1 MKETADKILGT
12 GRRVLEDEARAMQR
26 LAAELDDSFVEAV
39 RLILSMDGRLIISG
53 IGKSANVAQKIVA
66 TMNSTGTPAVFMHAA
81 DAIHG
86 DLGILQPGK
95 DLVMILSKSGQTSEV
110 TRLAR
115 LVKEMAFPLIA
126 MTANAKSELAR
137 LADVVLRLPVE
148 KEACP
153 YNLAPTT
160 STTLQMA
167 LGDALA
173 IAILE
178 QRHFT
183 PADFARFHPGGS
195 LGKRLHLKVGEL
207 LRGKEIPR
215 VDPDTPIKDVIME
228 ITAKRVGGTAVME
241 NGRLAGIITDGDIRR
256 MLQNHNDISSVKARD
271 IMSAR
276 PKTTTTAT
284 LAYDALQTMKKH
296 NINQLI
302 VLDENG
308 QYAGIVHLHEILKEG
323 IL

>member
-1 MKETADKILGT
+1 MNKQAEKIIER
-12 GRRVLEDEARAMQR
+12 GRQVLMDEAGAMHQLAGQLDESFARA
-26 LAAELDDSFVEAV
+26 VEM
-39 RLILSMDGRLIISG
+39 ILHTDGRLIVSG

-66 TMNSTGTPAVFMHAA
+66 TMNSTGTPAIFMHAA

-86 DLGILQPGK
+86 DLGILQKGK
-95 DLVMILSKSGQTSEV
+95 DTVMILSKSGQTPEIK
-110 TRLAR
+110 RLAA
-115 LVKEMAFPLIA
+115 LVKEMDFPLIA
-126 MTANAKSELAR
+126 VTARPDSYLAGK
-137 LADVVLRLPVE
+137 ADIVLSIPVE
-148 KEACP
+148 REACP

-183 PADFARFHPGGS
+183 PEDFARYHPGGT
-195 LGKRLHLKVGEL
+195 LGKRLHLKVKDL
-207 LRGKEIPR
+207 LKDKEVPQ
-215 VDPDTPIKDVIME
+215 VGPDTPIKDVIVE
-228 ITAKRVGGTAVME
+228 ITAKRVGGTAVMQD
-241 NGRLAGIITDGDIRR
+241 GQLAGIITDGDIRR
-256 MLQNHNDISSVKARD
+256 MLQKHDDISQVKARH

-276 PKTTTTAT
+276 PKTVTAET
-284 LAYDALQTMKKH
+284 LAYDALQKMKKH

-302 VLDENG
+302 VVDDQG
-308 QYAGIVHLHEILKEG
+308 RYQGIVHLHEILKEG